1 MYSSNSS
8 AGETVRSAEILLADQ
23 PRLGRLLV
31 AGHTASFNRLPK
43 DVQAVVSK
51 RINTA
56 VLAQRD
62 DLAKLQGTIRD
73 TLKQQ
78 GLELVESPPEP
89 FRQRLQSGNYH
100 SDWHEKFGDAGWSIL
115 EKYAGKLA

>member
-1 MYSSNSS
+1 M
-8 AGETVRSAEILLADQ
+8 
-23 PRLGRLLV
+23 
-31 AGHTASFNRLPK
+31 
-43 DVQAVVSK
+43 QAVVSK
-51 RINTA
+51 HVNAA

-78 GLELVESPPEP
+78 GLELVEAPPEP
-89 FRQRLQSGNYH
+89 FRQRLQSASYYA
-100 SDWHEKFGDAGWSIL
+100 DWHDKFGDAAWSIL